1 MKRKTNESRY
11 PMTQTAGIHKTQ
23 LPNAI
28 VFREVEAWLADN
40 HPVTLK
46 AVGNSMWPFITGG
59 RDEVVIQPYSAKQS
73 LECGQIVLARLSE
86 GCYVLHRI
94 LRIDSDQITLLGDGH
109 WRQREYCSS
118 ASIIGRVSI
127 IRRNGHSIN
136 CFHPAERF
144 RTRLWMNLLPIR
156 RYLLFLGR
164 RILQPHTTTS
174 KTIVL

>member
-23 LPNAI
+23 LPNAV

-59 RDEVVIQPYSAKQS
+59 RDEVVIQPHSAKQS

-94 LRIDSDQITLLGDGH
+94 LRIPSTVSTQPNA
-109 WRQREYCSS
+109 S
-118 ASIIGRVSI
+118 APVYG
-127 IRRNGHSIN
+127 
-136 CFHPAERF
+136 
-144 RTRLWMNLLPIR
+144 
-156 RYLLFLGR
+156 
-164 RILQPHTTTS
+164 
-174 KTIVL
+174 